1 MYYDESVMNEGEG
14 IEQQVDQVGIDR
26 LGINNQQ
33 VDFEA
38 RVRSMTLTR
47 NMPADNLLFSP
58 MDY

>member
-1 MYYDESVMNEGEG
+1 MDNDESVMNEGED

-47 NMPADNLLFSP
+47 NRPADNLLFSP